1 MNTIM
6 EEFCAFMKS
15 STAHVNFSRS
25 KGENLLDGIT
35 KIASNH
41 DGNMRMV
48 RNITRLICLS
58 SNM

>member
-1 MNTIM
+1 M